1 MADEIPAATPAPAE
15 PAPAPQ
21 DVERAKAGFEKAAEK
36 AGIREPAP
44 APDRPAEG
52 VRTGE
57 EGQPARDF
65 ADARPAADPGKA
77 DRDFHERQQRRAD
90 EVRQARYLSALE
102 QVALRALREEQEREG
117 GAPEAPPELVNEFD
131 QDADYWNWYKRDQE
145 IQRELILRAMDERLR
160 PVTDLFEQ
168 RRQRD
173 QAEMQQRQAQ
183 AQREAWRSEMYG
195 IARDAHETYSAD
207 PDSAGYMDRVTWM
220 VGHDGHPGDAARG
233 IPAVPPQDGALT
245 LGFLAAFPN
254 LPEEEARAM
263 ARRHVDG
270 MMMVAREYNRHNPHA
285 PVNPARALDLF
296 TRVQLAAAVQF
307 FQGGGGAAASAGG
320 NGNGAGHA
328 PPPPAPSAAQQRVAA
343 AKEAASS
350 GLAGSGAEGGAR
362 GGSDVATYLKSEL
375 ASGKRL
381 GVDAMR
387 RIALKFYGKTN
398 AQALGKLARDIAAV
412 ERELRGGA

>member
-1 MADEIPAATPAPAE
+1 MADETPVATPAPAE

-21 DVERAKAGFEKAAEK
+21 DVERARAGFERAAEK
-36 AGIREPAP
+36 AGIREPVP

-57 EGQPARDF
+57 EGQPGRDLS
-65 ADARPAADPGKA
+65 DARPAADPGKA

-102 QVALRALREEQEREG
+102 KVAQQALREEQERE
-117 GAPEAPPELVNEFD
+117 APESPAPEDELNPYDRETQWFEWDEWNE
-131 QDADYWNWYKRDQE
+131 QAREKR
-145 IQRELILRAMDERLR
+145 ILAAMDQRLK
-160 PVTDLFEQ
+160 PFADLFETR
-168 RRQRD
+168 RRQD
-173 QAEMQQRQAQ
+173 EAAAQQRQAQ

-296 TRVQLAAAVQF
+296 TRVQLAAAIQF
-307 FQGGGGAAASAGG
+307 LQGGGGATASAGG

-328 PPPPAPSAAQQRVAA
+328 ALPPAPSAAQQRVAA

-412 ERELRGGA
+412 ERELRGA